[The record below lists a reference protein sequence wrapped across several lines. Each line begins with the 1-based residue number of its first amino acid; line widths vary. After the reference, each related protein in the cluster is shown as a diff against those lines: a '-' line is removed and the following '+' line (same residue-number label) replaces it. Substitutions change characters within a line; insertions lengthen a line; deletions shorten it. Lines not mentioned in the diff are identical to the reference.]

1 MSAASTATPVLP
13 GDSRGSVRRVMSL
26 SKPVSG
32 RLVLACVL
40 GALSLASGVGLL
52 ATSAWLISRASEQP
66 PVLFLQ
72 VAVVGVRAFALGRA
86 VFRYAERLVSHDA
99 AFRTLTDMRV
109 AIYTKLADN
118 GPVAL
123 RPYRRGDLLS
133 RLVADVDA
141 VQDLS
146 LRVLVPV
153 VSGFLVGIGSVALA
167 VWLLPSAGA
176 ILAIMLLVGGL
187 LVPWLTA
194 RAGAAAARRLA
205 PVQGRMS
212 AEVVDLFSGSA
223 DALACN
229 AAGQMVGEVAQTDA
243 EFTALQR
250 RGAAS
255 LGLAAALS
263 AAVQGAAIIAA
274 IFVAV
279 PAVRAGELAGVNL
292 AVVVLL
298 PLAAYEA
305 VLGLPAAALALL
317 RVRSAADRVFEVT
330 DAPPAVHEATDP
342 KPLPAA
348 GADGRTLQFVEM
360 SARYPDGTE
369 DAIAGLQLTTRTG
382 HCTALIG
389 PSGSGKS
396 TVANVAERFLDY
408 SGSVRLDGAELREL
422 DSDGVRTVIGLCA
435 QDAHIFDTTIGENV
449 HLARRD
455 ATEDEIWDA
464 LDTARLS
471 DWVRS
476 LPQGLETPVGAHGTA
491 LSGGQRQRI
500 ALARALLAE
509 FEVLVLDEPTEH
521 LDPATAE
528 ALMADLRA
536 ATADRATILI
546 THRPADTAYADEIV
560 AVGLESASG
569 LRAGSD

>member
-1 MSAASTATPVLP
+1 MSATSSSSLP
-13 GDSRGSVRRVMSL
+13 GASRGSVRRVMAL

-32 RLVLACVL
+32 RLLLACVL

-109 AIYTKLADN
+109 AIYDKLADN

-133 RLVADVDA
+133 RLVADVDT

-153 VSGFLVGIGSVALA
+153 VSGFLVGAGSVALA

-176 ILAIMLLVGGL
+176 ILAVMLLVGGL

-205 PVQGRMS
+205 PVQGRMT
-212 AEVVDLFSGSA
+212 AEVVDLFSGTA
-223 DALACN
+223 DVLACN
-229 AAGQMVGEVAQTDA
+229 AGGRMVDEVARTDA
-243 EFTALQR
+243 EFTELQR

-263 AAVQGAAIIAA
+263 AAAQGAAIIAA

-279 PAVRAGELAGVNL
+279 PAVRSGDLAGVNL

-330 DAPPAVHEATDP
+330 DAPPAVHEAADP
-342 KPLPAA
+342 KPLPRATA
-348 GADGRTLQFVEM
+348 QGRTLQFTDM
-360 SARYPDGTE
+360 SARYPDGSE
-369 DAIAGLQLTTRTG
+369 DAIADLRLSTRSG
-382 HCTALIG
+382 HCTALVG

-408 SGSVRLDGAELREL
+408 SGSVRLDAAEIREL
-422 DSDGVRTVIGLCA
+422 DSNEVRTVIGLCA

-449 HLARRD
+449 HLARRS
-455 ATEDEIWDA
+455 ATDDEVWAA
-464 LDTARLS
+464 LETARLAP
-471 DWVRS
+471 WVRS
-476 LPQGLETPVGAHGTA
+476 LPQGLDTPVGAHGTA

-500 ALARALLAE
+500 ALARALLAD

-521 LDPATAE
+521 LDPPTAA
-528 ALMADLRA
+528 ALMADVRA

-546 THRPADTAYADEIV
+546 THRPADTAFADEIV
-560 AVGLESASG
+560 AVGLGSQQE
-569 LRAGSD
+569 AG

>member
-1 MSAASTATPVLP
+1 MSTTTTPTPQLSSP
-13 GDSRGSVRRVMSL
+13 SMGSVRRVMAL

-109 AIYTKLADN
+109 AIYNKLADN

-133 RLVADVDA
+133 RLVADVDT

-153 VSGFLVGIGSVALA
+153 VSGFLVGVGSVGLA

-176 ILAIMLLVGGL
+176 VLAIMLLLGGL

-194 RAGAAAARRLA
+194 RAGAAAAQRLA
-205 PVQGRMS
+205 PVQGRMT

-223 DALACN
+223 DVLSCN
-229 AAGQMVGEVAQTDA
+229 AGTRMVGEVAQTDA

-250 RGAAS
+250 RGAMS
-255 LGLAAALS
+255 MGVAAALS
-263 AAVQGAAIIAA
+263 AAAQGAAVIAM

-279 PAVRAGELAGVNL
+279 PAVRSGNLDGVNL
-292 AVVVLL
+292 AVVILL

-330 DAPPAVHEATDP
+330 DAAPAVHEATDP
-342 KPLPAA
+342 QPLPAA
-348 GADGRTLQFVEM
+348 ADGERVLQFDDM
-360 SARYPDGTE
+360 SARYPDGAE
-369 DAIAGLQLTTRTG
+369 DAIADLTLRTRTG
-382 HCTALIG
+382 HCTALVG

-408 SGSVRLDGAELREL
+408 SGSVRLDGAELRDL
-422 DSDGVRTVIGLCA
+422 DSDEVRTVIGLCA
-435 QDAHIFDTTIGENV
+435 QDAHIFDSTIGENV
-449 HLARRD
+449 HLARRS
-455 ATEDEIWDA
+455 ATDEEIWEA
-464 LDTARLS
+464 LETARLA

-476 LPQGLETPVGAHGTA
+476 LPQGLNTPVGTHGTA

-500 ALARALLAE
+500 ALARALLAQ

-521 LDPATAE
+521 LDPPTAA
-528 ALMADLRA
+528 ALMADVRA

-546 THRPADTAYADEIV
+546 THRPADTAYADEVV
-560 AVGLESASG
+560 AV
-569 LRAGSD
+569 RAH

>member
-1 MSAASTATPVLP
+1 MSSVDTLAVTASPH
-13 GDSRGSVRRVMSL
+13 GSLRRVMAL

-32 RLVLACVL
+32 RLILACVL

-52 ATSAWLISRASEQP
+52 AASAWLISRASQQP

-109 AIYTKLADN
+109 AIYNKLADN

-133 RLVADVDA
+133 RLVADVDT

-153 VSGFLVGIGSVALA
+153 ASGFLVGMGSVALA

-176 ILAIMLLVGGL
+176 VLAIMLVLGGV

-194 RAGAAAARRLA
+194 RAGSAAAARLA
-205 PVQGRMS
+205 PVQGRMT

-223 DALACN
+223 DVLSCN
-229 AAGQMVGEVAQTDA
+229 AEGRMVGEVAQTDG
-243 EFTALQR
+243 EFTGLQR
-250 RGAAS
+250 RGAMS
-255 LGLAAALS
+255 MGIAAALS
-263 AAVQGAAIIAA
+263 AAAQGAAVIAM

-279 PAVRAGELAGVNL
+279 PAVRSGNLEGVNL

-330 DAPPAVHEATDP
+330 DAEPAVHEAVNP
-342 KPLPAA
+342 QPLPEATE
-348 GADGRTLQFVEM
+348 DGRTLRFDDM
-360 SARYPDGTE
+360 SARYPDGSE
-369 DAIAGLQLTTRTG
+369 DAISSLTLRTHSG
-382 HCTALIG
+382 HCTALVG

-408 SGSVRLDGAELREL
+408 TGSVQLDGAELRDL
-422 DSDGVRTVIGLCA
+422 DSDEVRTVIGLCA

-449 HLARRD
+449 HLARRS
-455 ATEDEIWDA
+455 ATDEEIWSA
-464 LDTARLS
+464 LETARLA

-476 LPQGLETPVGAHGTA
+476 LPQGLNTPVGMHGTA

-500 ALARALLAE
+500 ALARALVAD

-521 LDPATAE
+521 LDPETAA

-546 THRPADTAYADEIV
+546 THRPADTAFADEIV
-560 AVGLESASG
+560 AVGI
-569 LRAGSD
+569 D

>member
-1 MSAASTATPVLP
+1 M
-13 GDSRGSVRRVMSL
+13 GSVRRVMAL

-109 AIYTKLADN
+109 AIYNKLADN

-133 RLVADVDA
+133 RLVADVDT

-153 VSGFLVGIGSVALA
+153 VSGFLVGVGSVGLA

-176 ILAIMLLVGGL
+176 VLAIMLLLGGL

-194 RAGAAAARRLA
+194 RAGAAAAQRLA
-205 PVQGRMS
+205 PVQGRMT

-223 DALACN
+223 DVLSCN
-229 AAGQMVGEVAQTDA
+229 AGTRMVGEVAQTDA

-250 RGAAS
+250 RGAMS
-255 LGLAAALS
+255 MGVAAALS
-263 AAVQGAAIIAA
+263 AAAQGAAVIAM

-279 PAVRAGELAGVNL
+279 PAVRAGNLDGVNL

-330 DAPPAVHEATDP
+330 DAAPAVHEATDP
-342 KPLPAA
+342 QPLPAA
-348 GADGRTLQFVEM
+348 ADGERVLQFDDM
-360 SARYPDGTE
+360 SARYPDGAE
-369 DAIAGLQLTTRTG
+369 DAIADLTLRTHTG
-382 HCTALIG
+382 HCTALVG

-408 SGSVRLDGAELREL
+408 SGSVRLDGAELRDL
-422 DSDGVRTVIGLCA
+422 DSDEVRTVIGLCA
-435 QDAHIFDTTIGENV
+435 QDAHIFDSTIGENV
-449 HLARRD
+449 HLARRS
-455 ATEDEIWDA
+455 ATDEEIWEA
-464 LDTARLS
+464 LETARLA

-476 LPQGLETPVGAHGTA
+476 LPQGLNTPVGTHGTA

-500 ALARALLAE
+500 ALARALLAQ

-521 LDPATAE
+521 LDPPTAA
-528 ALMADLRA
+528 ALMADVRA

-546 THRPADTAYADEIV
+546 THRPADTAYADEVV
-560 AVGLESASG
+560 AV
-569 LRAGSD
+569 RAH

>member
-1 MSAASTATPVLP
+1 MSAATTPELTSPTV
-13 GDSRGSVRRVMSL
+13 GSVRRVMAL

-40 GALSLASGVGLL
+40 GALSLGSGVGLL

-109 AIYTKLADN
+109 AIYNKLADN

-133 RLVADVDA
+133 RLVADVDT

-153 VSGFLVGIGSVALA
+153 VSGLLVGMGSVALA
-167 VWLLPSAGA
+167 LWLLPSAGVV
-176 ILAIMLLVGGL
+176 LAIMLLLGGL

-194 RAGAAAARRLA
+194 RAGSAAAQRLA
-205 PVQGRMS
+205 PVQGRMT

-223 DALACN
+223 DVLACN
-229 AAGQMVGEVAQTDA
+229 AGTRMVNEVAQTDA

-250 RGAAS
+250 RGAMS
-255 LGLAAALS
+255 LGVAAALS
-263 AAVQGAAIIAA
+263 AAAQGAAIIAM

-279 PAVRAGELAGVNL
+279 PAVRSGSLDGVNL

-330 DAPPAVHEATDP
+330 DAEPAVHEASDP
-342 KPLPAA
+342 KPLPAPGVA
-348 GADGRTLQFVEM
+348 GRTLEFDGM
-360 SARYPDGTE
+360 SARYPDGDE
-369 DAIAGLQLTTRTG
+369 DAISDLTLRTSSG
-382 HCTALIG
+382 HCTALVG
-389 PSGSGKS
+389 PSGAGKS

-408 SGSVRLDGAELREL
+408 SGSVRLDGAELRAL
-422 DSDGVRTVIGLCA
+422 DSDEVRTVVGLCA

-449 HLARRD
+449 HLARRS
-455 ATEDEIWDA
+455 ATDEEIWSA
-464 LDTARLS
+464 LETARLAQ
-471 DWVRS
+471 WVKS
-476 LPQGLETPVGAHGTA
+476 LPQGLNTPVGMHGTA

-500 ALARALLAE
+500 ALARALLAR

-521 LDPATAE
+521 LDPPTAA
-528 ALMADLRA
+528 ALMADVRA
-536 ATADRATILI
+536 ATADCATILI
-546 THRPADTAYADEIV
+546 THRPADTAYADEVV
-560 AVGLESASG
+560 AVRSH
-569 LRAGSD
+569 